1 MLAPGSVT
9 QARRWGT
16 ALLAA
21 ALLAGSVR
29 VDAAEPLKPLVQG
42 EPPPDFSL
50 PDTAGRQVRL
60 SDFKGRAI
68 LLTFVSCYTD
78 TCFAPVNAFEP
89 LLARFGRARLAAP
102 TVCAEVPAA
111 LKADGYAGLIQR
123 CSAGQ
128 TILIDEDQAISSRY
142 FVTEFPTSVLIGSD
156 FTVQEVLAGVAALR
170 DPALPGRIEALAGE
184 AGAPPPRR

>member
-1 MLAPGSVT
+1 M
-9 QARRWGT
+9 
-16 ALLAA
+16 
-21 ALLAGSVR
+21 ALLAGPAR
-29 VDAAEPLKPLVQG
+29 VGVAQPLKPLVQG
-42 EPPPDFSL
+42 EPPPDFTL

-89 LLARFGRARLAAP
+89 LLAKFGRARLAAP
-102 TVCAEVPAA
+102 TVCAEIPDA

-128 TILIDEDQAISSRY
+128 TILIDERQAVSTRY
-142 FVTEFPTSVLIGSD
+142 FVTEFPTSLLIGPD
-156 FTVQEVLAGVAALR
+156 FTLREVLPGIAALR
-170 DPALPGRIEALAGE
+170 DPALPGRIESLASE
-184 AGAPPPRR
+184 AAAPVPSR